1 LRPLTRLGGMTPVEP
16 LNVATVQP
24 LTEPADLSANI
35 AEHVRLIRLAGD
47 RGVDLGV
54 FPELSLTGLEFEA
67 LAADPALWLAEDD
80 PRLEPLREA
89 CRAGGVHAVVGL
101 PLLEGG
107 RRYIGSLV
115 LGPDGET
122 VATYAKRNLHN
133 SEEELFGSGERQV
146 IIEVRGR
153 RLGLAICLDAANPD
167 HPRELAEAGA
177 EVYVLSALF
186 SEGQEDRLLDQVG
199 VASGLGM
206 WVVLSQYAGKT
217 GGMATFGGSGVWKPG
232 GAAEVRLGGE
242 ISEWAYATITGGAD
256 SS

>member
-1 LRPLTRLGGMTPVEP
+1 MR
-16 LNVATVQP
+16 VAIVQP
-24 LTEPADLSANI
+24 FTVPADLSANI
-35 AEHVRLIRLAGD
+35 AEHARLLRIAEA
-47 RGVDLGV
+47 DLCV

-67 LAADPALWLAEDD
+67 LAADPGLWLSQDD
-80 PRLEPLREA
+80 PRLDPLREA
-89 CRAGGVHAVVGL
+89 CRASSVHAVIGL
-101 PLLEGG
+101 PLVEDG

-115 LGPDGET
+115 LGPNGET

-133 SEEELFGSGERQV
+133 SEEELFEPGDRRV
-146 IIEVRGR
+146 IIEVGGR

-186 SEGQEDRLLDQVG
+186 GEGQEQRLLDQVG
-199 VASGLGM
+199 VAAGYGM
-206 WVVLSQYAGKT
+206 WVVLSQYSGKT
-217 GGMATFGGSGVWKPG
+217 GGMAAFGGSGIWKPG

-242 ISEWAYATITGGAD
+242 VSEWAYATI

>member
-1 LRPLTRLGGMTPVEP
+1 MR
-16 LNVATVQP
+16 VATVQP
-24 LTEPADLSANI
+24 FTVPADLTANL
-35 AEHVRLIRLAGD
+35 AEHARLIRSVEAELC
-47 RGVDLGV
+47 V

-67 LAADPALWLAEDD
+67 LAADPGLWLTAGDS
-80 PRLEPLREA
+80 RLEPLREA
-89 CRAGGVHAVVGL
+89 CRASGVHAVIGL
-101 PLLEGG
+101 PLVEDG
-107 RRYIGSLV
+107 RRHIGSLV

-133 SEEELFGSGERQV
+133 SEEELFEPGGREV
-146 IIEVRGR
+146 IVEVGGR

-199 VASGLGM
+199 VAAGHGM
-206 WVVLSQYAGKT
+206 WVVLSQYSGKT
-217 GGMATFGGSGVWKPG
+217 GGMAAFGGSGVWKPG

-242 ISEWAYATITGGAD
+242 VSEWAYATIT
-256 SS
+256 S